1 MIRGRVSNIVERFTR
16 NRDYM
21 RLANLECVRGFGA
34 KWKLLRRP
42 SKHRLPNLTPLW
54 ANWNLGTYS
63 SHSPAAIEKYKFQFK
78 SLARA
83 TEMLN
88 RLSLWKYPE
97 LFLAA
102 Q

>member
-1 MIRGRVSNIVERFTR
+1 VKAILSCFATDAVVHDEEQEIR
-16 NRDYM
+16 
-21 RLANLECVRGFGA
+21 A
-34 KWKLLRRP
+34 KKLIEDWIA
-42 SKHRLPNLTPLW
+42 T
-54 ANWNLGTYS
+54 T
-63 SHSPAAIEKYKFQFK
+63 IEKYKFQFK
-78 SLARA
+78 PLARA